1 MPPPT
6 KPKPP
11 MEYAADARNTVR
23 NGKLRL
29 GGRSPVTAGH
39 YQLLPPHRIN
49 RLYAH
54 IFHSLL
60 HHTRGPGLCPMHPQQ
75 VPAMKKTLK
84 TLAVAVALSSAALLV
99 HYLIGSMS
107 Y

>member
-6 KPKPP
+6 KPNPP
-11 MEYAADARNTVR
+11 MECAADARNMVTI
-23 NGKLRL
+23 GKLRL
-29 GGRSPVTAGH
+29 GSRTPVTAGH

-60 HHTRGPGLCPMHPQQ
+60 HHTRGPGLCPIHPQQ
-75 VPAMKKTLK
+75 VSAMKKAVK
-84 TLAVAVALSSAALLV
+84 TLAVAVALSSAALAL